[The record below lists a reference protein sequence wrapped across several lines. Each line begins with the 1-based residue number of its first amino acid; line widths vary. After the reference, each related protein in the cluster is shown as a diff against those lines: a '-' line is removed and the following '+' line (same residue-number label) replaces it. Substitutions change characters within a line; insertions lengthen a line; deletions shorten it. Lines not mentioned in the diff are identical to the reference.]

1 MKGIIAHFIKYPVA
15 VNVTVLAVFIM
26 GLIGMKAMRSS
37 FFPLQDAKVVK
48 VSVVYPGASPQEME
62 EGVVLKI
69 EDNIRG
75 LVGVDRFTSA
85 SSENAAS
92 ITIEAQKGYNIDV
105 LLADVKNAVDKV
117 PSFPAEMEP
126 PVVSKVE
133 NLTNAITFVVAG
145 DNISLRALKSIGR
158 EVENDLRNTP
168 GISQVVLSGFPK
180 EEITVSLSEERM
192 RAFGLTFQE
201 VAKAVADNNLL
212 MTGGSIKTETEEYL
226 IRVNERDYHAEGMDN
241 IILRAD
247 ATGSVIRLKDVAEVA
262 DNWSETPERSYY
274 NGRPS
279 VTLDVKTTNSED
291 LFEASDAVIAYCEQ
305 FNARNS
311 NVQLNVTSDSSIL
324 VRQRTE
330 LLLTNGLQGIVLVIF
345 FLSLFLR
352 PRLALWV
359 AFGLPVSFLGMF
371 MFTNYLDVTIN
382 VLSLFGMII
391 VIGILVDDGI
401 VIAENIFHHYERGK
415 NPIQAAIDGT
425 MEVLPAI
432 VSAILTTIIAFSTF
446 FFLDGRIGEFFGEV
460 SIVVLLTL
468 TVSLVEALII
478 LPAHV
483 AHSAAL
489 SPKQKTYWFNER
501 ADRVMHFMRDTTY
514 TPVLRFFMAN
524 KPIGFAIVIAL
535 FVITTGSISGG
546 IIKSTFFPPIA
557 SEQVNIS
564 LKMPQ
569 GVNVKL
575 TDSLITVI
583 EKAVWQVN
591 EDYTAR
597 QTGNKQVVVNAIR
610 QIGPGTANA
619 KLVVNLLPGEERD
632 FGAPEIAESIAELVG
647 PVPMAESIIFDSG
660 TSFGGKP
667 VSVSLLSFNIQE
679 LKAAKAELKEVL
691 ATNPLL
697 RDISDND
704 PAGLKE
710 VRVQLK
716 DKAYLLGF
724 SLNDVVSQVRAGF
737 NGLQVQRFQRGQD
750 EIIVWVRF
758 GLDERSSI
766 KFLDDMRIVSKTGMR
781 VPLSEIA
788 DYTIERGVISINHL
802 DGKREIKVE
811 ADLKNPKE
819 SASDIIADV
828 RDNVMPAISSKYPSV
843 SALYEGQNREA
854 SKVQSSAG
862 RVFPIILLLIYVVIA
877 FTFRSYMQPLLL
889 LIMVPFSLIGVAW
902 GHWIHGFPINV
913 LSFLGIIALIGI
925 VVNDGLV
932 LISKL
937 NSYLKEGH
945 SFDDA
950 LIEAGR
956 SRFRAIFLTSATTIA
971 GLSPLILEK
980 SRQAQ
985 FLIPMAISLAYGI
998 AIATVLTLILL
1009 PMLLSVGNTI
1019 KVYALWLWTGQRP
1032 TPESVE
1038 PAVEEMADEQ
1048 YETH

>member
-1 MKGIIAHFIKYPVA
+1 MKSIITHFIKYPVA
-15 VNVTVLAVFIM
+15 VNVTVLAVFIL
-26 GLIGMKAMRSS
+26 GLLGMKSMKSS
-37 FFPLQDAKVVK
+37 FFPLQDSKVVN
-48 VSVVYPGASPQEME
+48 VQVIYPGASPLEME

-75 LVGVDRFTSA
+75 LVGVDRFTSS
-85 SSENAAS
+85 SSENKAT
-92 ITIEAQKGYNIDV
+92 ITVEAEKGYNIDV

-117 PSFPAEMEP
+117 PSFPKEMEP

-133 NLTNAITFVVAG
+133 NLTNAISFVVSG
-145 DNISLRALKSIGR
+145 ENISLRALKSIGR
-158 EVENDLRNTP
+158 EVENDLRNIP
-168 GISQVVLSGFPK
+168 GISQVALSGFPE
-180 EEITVSLSEERM
+180 EEIAVSLNEDKM
-192 RAFGLTFQE
+192 RAFGLTFNE

-212 MTGGSIKTETEEYL
+212 MTGGSIKTEEEDYL
-226 IRVNERDYHAEGMDN
+226 IRVSERSYQAEGLEN

-247 ATGSVIRLKDVAEVA
+247 ASGSIIRLKDVAVVT

-274 NGRPS
+274 NGQPS
-279 VTLDVKTTNSED
+279 VTLDIKTTNSED
-291 LFEASDAVIAYCEQ
+291 LIDAANSVIKYTEDY
-305 FNARNS
+305 NAQSS
-311 NVQLNVTSDSSIL
+311 NIKLNVTSDSSLL

-330 LLLTNGLQGIVLVIF
+330 LLLMNGLQGILLVLL

-352 PRLALWV
+352 PRLAMWV

-371 MFTNYLDVTIN
+371 MFTSYLDVTIN

-401 VIAENIFHHYERGK
+401 VIAENIFDHYEKGK

-425 MEVLPAI
+425 TEVMAAV
-432 VSAILTTIIAFSTF
+432 VSSILTTLIAFSTF

-460 SIVVLLTL
+460 SIIVLLTL
-468 TVSLVEALII
+468 SISLVEAIII

-483 AHSAAL
+483 AHSKAL
-489 SPKQKTYWFNER
+489 SRNDKAYWFNKK
-501 ADRVMHFMRDTTY
+501 ADRLLSYMRETLY
-514 TPVLRFFMAN
+514 VPVLRFFLNN
-524 KPIGFAIVIAL
+524 KPIGFAIMVGAMI
-535 FVITTGSISGG
+535 ITFGAIGG
-546 IIKSTFFPPIA
+546 GVIKSTFFPPIA
-557 SEQVNIS
+557 SEQVNVT

-569 GVNVKL
+569 GVNPAL
-575 TDSLITVI
+575 TDSIIGAI
-583 EKAVWQVN
+583 EKAVWKVN
-591 EDYTAR
+591 EEYTAK

-619 KLVVNLLPGEERD
+619 KLIINLLPGEERD

-647 PVPMAESIIFDSG
+647 PIPQAENVIYDSG
-660 TSFGGKP
+660 SNFGGKP
-667 VSVSLLSFNIQE
+667 VSVSLLSFNIEE
-679 LKAAKAELKEVL
+679 LKAAKAELKAAL
-691 ATNPLL
+691 SSNPLL
-697 RDISDND
+697 RDVGDND
-704 PAGLKE
+704 PAGIKE
-710 VRVQLK
+710 VRVKLK

-758 GLDERSSI
+758 GLEERSSI
-766 KFLDDMRIVSKTGMR
+766 KFLDDMRIVSAQGLR

-788 DYTIERGVISINHL
+788 EYTIDRGVIAINHL

-811 ADLKNPKE
+811 ADLKDPKE
-819 SASDIIADV
+819 SASDAIANV
-828 RDNVMPAISSKYPSV
+828 RDNVMPSIISKYPTV

-854 SKVQSSAG
+854 TKVQSSAAK
-862 RVFPIILLLIYVVIA
+862 VFPVILFLIYVVIA
-877 FTFRSYMQPLLL
+877 FTFRSYLQPILL
-889 LIMVPFSLIGVAW
+889 LIMVPFSLIAVAW

-937 NSYLKEGH
+937 NSALKEGTP
-945 SFDDA
+945 FDEA
-950 LIEAGR
+950 LVEAGR

-998 AIATVLTLILL
+998 ALGTILTLVML
-1009 PMLLSVGNTI
+1009 PMLLSVGNTL
-1019 KVYALWLWTGQRP
+1019 KVYVTWLWTGTKP

-1038 PAVEEMADEQ
+1038 PAIEEMEDEQ
-1048 YETH
+1048 YEVH

>member
-1 MKGIIAHFIKYPVA
+1 MKSIITHFIKYPVA
-15 VNVTVLAVFIM
+15 VNVTVLAVFIL
-26 GLIGMKAMRSS
+26 GLLGMKSMKSS
-37 FFPLQDAKVVK
+37 FFPLQDSKVVN
-48 VSVVYPGASPQEME
+48 VQVIYPGASPLEME

-75 LVGVDRFTSA
+75 LVGVDRFTSS
-85 SSENAAS
+85 SSENKAT
-92 ITIEAQKGYNIDV
+92 ITVEAEKGYNIDV

-117 PSFPAEMEP
+117 PSFPKEMEP

-133 NLTNAITFVVAG
+133 NLTNAISFVVSG
-145 DNISLRALKSIGR
+145 ENISLRALKSIGR
-158 EVENDLRNTP
+158 EVENDLRNIP
-168 GISQVVLSGFPK
+168 GISQVALSGFPE
-180 EEITVSLSEERM
+180 EEIAVSLNEDKM
-192 RAFGLTFQE
+192 RAFGLTFNE

-212 MTGGSIKTETEEYL
+212 MTGGSIKTEEEDYL
-226 IRVNERDYHAEGMDN
+226 IRVSERSYQAEGLEN

-247 ATGSVIRLKDVAEVA
+247 ASGSIIRLKDVAVVT

-274 NGRPS
+274 NGQPS
-279 VTLDVKTTNSED
+279 VTLDIKTTNSED
-291 LFEASDAVIAYCEQ
+291 LIDAANSVIKYTEDY
-305 FNARNS
+305 NAQSS
-311 NVQLNVTSDSSIL
+311 NIKLNVTSDSSLL

-330 LLLTNGLQGIVLVIF
+330 LLLMNGLQGILLVLL

-352 PRLALWV
+352 PRLAMWV

-371 MFTNYLDVTIN
+371 MFTSYLDVTIN

-401 VIAENIFHHYERGK
+401 VIAENIFDHYEKGK

-425 MEVLPAI
+425 TEVMAAV
-432 VSAILTTIIAFSTF
+432 VSSILTTLIAFSTF

-460 SIVVLLTL
+460 SIIVLLTL
-468 TVSLVEALII
+468 SISLVEAIII

-483 AHSAAL
+483 AHSKAL
-489 SPKQKTYWFNER
+489 SRNDKAYWFNKK
-501 ADRVMHFMRDTTY
+501 ADRLLSYMRETLY
-514 TPVLRFFMAN
+514 VPVLRFFLNN
-524 KPIGFAIVIAL
+524 KPIGFAIMVGAMI
-535 FVITTGSISGG
+535 ITFGAIGG
-546 IIKSTFFPPIA
+546 GVIKSTFFPPIA
-557 SEQVNIS
+557 SEQVNVT

-569 GVNVKL
+569 GVNPAL
-575 TDSLITVI
+575 TDSIIGAI
-583 EKAVWQVN
+583 EKAVWKVN
-591 EDYTAR
+591 EEYTAK

-619 KLVVNLLPGEERD
+619 KLIINLLPGEERD

-647 PVPMAESIIFDSG
+647 PIPQAENVIYDSG
-660 TSFGGKP
+660 SNFGGKP
-667 VSVSLLSFNIQE
+667 VSVSLLSFNIEE
-679 LKAAKAELKEVL
+679 LKAAKAELKAAL
-691 ATNPLL
+691 SSNPLL
-697 RDISDND
+697 RDVGDND
-704 PAGLKE
+704 PAGIKE
-710 VRVQLK
+710 VRVKLK

-758 GLDERSSI
+758 GLEERSSI
-766 KFLDDMRIVSKTGMR
+766 KFLDDMRIVSAQGLR

-788 DYTIERGVISINHL
+788 EYTIDRGVIAINHL

-811 ADLKNPKE
+811 ADLKDPKE
-819 SASDIIADV
+819 SASDAIANV
-828 RDNVMPAISSKYPSV
+828 RDNVMPSIISKYPTV

-854 SKVQSSAG
+854 TKVQSSAAK
-862 RVFPIILLLIYVVIA
+862 VFPIILFLIYVVIA
-877 FTFRSYMQPLLL
+877 FTFRSYLQPILL
-889 LIMVPFSLIGVAW
+889 LIMVPFSLIAVAW

-937 NSYLKEGH
+937 NSALKEGTP
-945 SFDDA
+945 FDEA
-950 LIEAGR
+950 LVEAGR

-998 AIATVLTLILL
+998 ALGTILTLVML
-1009 PMLLSVGNTI
+1009 PMLLSVGNTL
-1019 KVYALWLWTGQRP
+1019 KVYVTWLWTGTKP

-1038 PAVEEMADEQ
+1038 PAIEEMEDEQ
-1048 YETH
+1048 YEVH